1 MTTIDQ
7 EQRETE
13 STYVAPAV
21 DEEALLALAE
31 HVGQHATAAV
41 NAALVSLGDQL
52 GLWRALARS
61 GPVTAGELSR
71 RTGLSERLLQEWL
84 SSQAANGFLEYEAAR
99 DEFRLT
105 PEGALVLA
113 DEDTAVSMVAVF
125 AGLPSIMELMPAL
138 AGAFRTG
145 EGIGWH
151 EHDDSFFAA
160 QEKFSRPLQREFLL
174 DVWLGAVPGLSETLS
189 RGAKVADV
197 GCGYGT
203 STILL
208 GERYPQAQITGFD
221 FHDQSVAHARAT
233 ARERGVADHV
243 TFEVAD
249 ARALPGSGYDVILLI
264 DALHDM
270 GDPVA
275 AAQHLRSLLVPDG
288 VLVSLDPAAADTLAD
303 NLAHHPMAGLMYAV
317 STFLC
322 TPTAIAQH
330 GPYALGALAGESA
343 IRQVLTDA
351 GFTDVQRVGP
361 DLPFNMV
368 VVARP

>member
-1 MTTIDQ
+1 MTTIDH
-7 EQRETE
+7 EQRETA
-13 STYVAPAV
+13 SAYAATAI
-21 DEEALLALAE
+21 DEATLNAFAE

-41 NAALVSLGDQL
+41 NAALVALGDQL
-52 GLWRALARS
+52 GLWRALAQA
-61 GPVTAGELSR
+61 GPVTARELAQ
-71 RTGLSERLLQEWL
+71 RTGLSERLLREWL
-84 SSQAANGFLEYEAAR
+84 SSQAANGFIEFQSDR
-99 DEFRLT
+99 DAFWLT

-113 DEDTAVSMVAVF
+113 DESTAVSMVAVF
-125 AGLPSIMELMPAL
+125 AGLPGIVELLPAL
-138 AGAFRTG
+138 KASFRTG

-151 EHDDSFFAA
+151 EHDESFFVG
-160 QEKFSRPLQREFLL
+160 QEKFSRPLQREFLV
-174 DVWLGAVPGLSETLS
+174 DAWLSAVPGLTETFS

-208 GERYPQAQITGFD
+208 GERYPTAQLIGFD
-221 FHDQSVAHARAT
+221 FHDHSVAQARSA
-233 ARERGVADHV
+233 AREHGVADHV
-243 TFEVAD
+243 SFEVAD
-249 ARALPGSGYDVILLI
+249 ARALPGADYDVILVV

-275 AAQHLRSLLVPDG
+275 AARHLRSVLAPDG
-288 VLVSLDPAAADTLAD
+288 VLVTLDPAGADTLAD
-303 NLAHHPMAGLMYAV
+303 NLAQHPMAGLMYAV

-322 TPTAIAQH
+322 TPTAMAQH
-330 GPYALGALAGESA
+330 GPHALGALAGEAA

-368 VVARP
+368 MVARP